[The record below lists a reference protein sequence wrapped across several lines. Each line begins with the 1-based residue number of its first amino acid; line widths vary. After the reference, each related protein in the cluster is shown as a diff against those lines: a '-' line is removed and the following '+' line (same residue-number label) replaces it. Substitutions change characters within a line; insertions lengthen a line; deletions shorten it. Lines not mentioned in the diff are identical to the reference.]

1 MARFNQKT
9 SDNCYLLK
17 SSLMHFKTS
26 LLAFGL
32 LAALSTNALAKGN
45 LQGAWA
51 RTAPGPDGDPV
62 KEVILFSGDYFSWT
76 AFSEKTGAFIETR
89 GGIFSMGNGQLLL
102 KFEFHS
108 ADSTKVG
115 TEETWEWSS
124 GQNGLNLSKDGEKK
138 EAWDSLEE
146 GLPTDLSGVW
156 LMGGR
161 VRDGETTRRE
171 VNVPRKTMKIL
182 TGSRFQWI
190 AYNTETRQ
198 FLGTGGGSYT
208 AADGKYSEKLEFF
221 SRDNKRVGMQLD
233 FSFDA
238 SSGEWHHT
246 GKSSAG
252 EAMHEIWV
260 RRMQ

>member
-1 MARFNQKT
+1 MQ
-9 SDNCYLLK
+9 
-17 SSLMHFKTS
+17 FKTS

-32 LAALSTNALAKGN
+32 LAALSTNAFAKGN
-45 LQGAWA
+45 LQGAWT
-51 RTAPGPDGDPV
+51 RTVPGSNGDPV

-76 AFSEKTGAFIETR
+76 AFAEKTGAFIETR
-89 GGIFSMGNGQLLL
+89 GGIFSMENDQLIL
-102 KFEFHS
+102 KFEFNS
-108 ADSTKVG
+108 SDTTKVG
-115 TEETWEWSS
+115 LSEEWTWSS
-124 GQNGLNLSKDGEKK
+124 EENGLTLSREGVKK
-138 EAWDSLEE
+138 EGWQSLEDARQTE
-146 GLPTDLSGVW
+146 LSGVW

-182 TGSRFQWI
+182 TGTRFQWI

-198 FLGTGGGSYT
+198 FLGTGGGSYSAT
-208 AADGKYSEKLEFF
+208 EGKYSEKLEFF

-238 SSGEWHHT
+238 SNGEWHHT

-252 EAMHEIWV
+252 EPLHEIWV
-260 RRMQ
+260 RRVQ

>member
-1 MARFNQKT
+1 M
-9 SDNCYLLK
+9 Y
-17 SSLMHFKTS
+17 FKTFF
-26 LLAFGL
+26 LTLGL

-51 RTAPGPDGDPV
+51 RVAPGPGGDPV
-62 KEVILFSGDYFSWT
+62 KEVMLFSGDYFSWT
-76 AFSEKTGAFIETR
+76 AFSENTGAFIETR
-89 GGIFSMGNGQLLL
+89 GGIFSMENDQLVL
-102 KFEFHS
+102 KFEFYS
-108 ADSTKVG
+108 SDTTKVG
-115 TEETWEWSS
+115 LSEHWTWSS
-124 GQNGLNLSKDGEKK
+124 DANGLTLSGEGIKK
-138 EAWDSLEE
+138 EGWKSLEDARQ
-146 GLPTDLSGVW
+146 TDLAGVW

-182 TGSRFQWI
+182 TGTRFQWI

-198 FLGTGGGSYT
+198 FLGTGGGSYS

-221 SRDNKRVGMQLD
+221 SRDNNRVGMQLD

-238 SSGEWHHT
+238 SSGDWHHT

-252 EAMHEIWV
+252 EPMHEIWV

>member
-1 MARFNQKT
+1 MNPKT
-9 SDNCYLLK
+9 ILSTLLLLLAI
-17 SSLMHFKTS
+17 STS
-26 LLAFGL
+26 L
-32 LAALSTNALAKGN
+32 LAKGN
-45 LQGAWA
+45 LQGAWS
-51 RTAPGPDGDPV
+51 RSTQGQNGEMI
-62 KEVILFSGDYFSWT
+62 KEVLLFSGDFFSWT

-102 KFEFHS
+102 KYEFYS

-115 TEETWEWSS
+115 AEETWEWSS
-124 GQNGLNLSKDGEKK
+124 GQNGLNLSKDGVKK
-138 EAWDSLEE
+138 EAWKSLEE
-146 GLPTDLSGVW
+146 SQPTDLSGVW

-161 VRDGETTRRE
+161 VRNGETTRRE

-182 TGSRFQWI
+182 TGTRFQWI

-208 AADGKYSEKLEFF
+208 AVNGKYVENLEFF
-221 SRDNKRVGMQLD
+221 SRDNQRVGMQLE
-233 FSFDA
+233 FSFDTA
-238 SSGEWHHT
+238 SGEWHHT

-260 RRMQ
+260 RRVQQ

>member
-1 MARFNQKT
+1 
-9 SDNCYLLK
+9 
-17 SSLMHFKTS
+17 MHFKTS
-26 LLAFGL
+26 LLVLGL
-32 LAALSTNALAKGN
+32 LVALGTNALAKGN

-51 RTAPGPDGDPV
+51 RTFSGPDGNPV
-62 KEVILFSGDYFSWT
+62 KEVLLFSGDFFSWT

-89 GGIFSMGNGQLLL
+89 GGIFSMENDQLV
-102 KFEFHS
+102 FTYEFCS
-108 ADSTKVG
+108 SDSLKVG
-115 TEETWEWSS
+115 RSEAWQWSS
-124 GQNGLNLSKDGEKK
+124 EPTGLTLSREGTKK
-138 EAWDSLEE
+138 EGWKSLEDARQ
-146 GLPTDLSGVW
+146 TDLSGVW

-182 TGSRFQWI
+182 TGTRFQWI

-198 FLGTGGGSYT
+198 FLGTGGGSYS

-252 EAMHEIWV
+252 EPMHEIWV
-260 RRMQ
+260 RRIQ